1 MEQTSVIG
9 QTVIGQ
15 IFEKYFVALGDKLD
29 KEIIERLKEVFVRK
43 SLTETDLNEFIK
55 WLEDHNA
62 KDKKS

>member
-1 MEQTSVIG
+1 MEQTS
-9 QTVIGQ
+9 VIGQ

-43 SLTETDLNEFIK
+43 RLTETDLNEFIK

>member
-1 MEQTSVIG
+1 MEQTSV
-9 QTVIGQ
+9 TGQ
-15 IFEKYFVALGDKLD
+15 IFEKYFEALGDKLD

>member
-1 MEQTSVIG
+1 MEQTS
-9 QTVIGQ
+9 VIGQ

-29 KEIIERLKEVFVRK
+29 KEIIVRLKEVFVRK

>member
-1 MEQTSVIG
+1 MEQTS
-9 QTVIGQ
+9 VIGQ
-15 IFEKYFVALGDKLD
+15 IFEKYFEALGDKLD

-43 SLTETDLNEFIK
+43 SLTETDFNEFIK

>member
-1 MEQTSVIG
+1 MEQTS
-9 QTVIGQ
+9 VIGQ
-15 IFEKYFVALGDKLD
+15 IFEKYFEALGDKLD

>member
-1 MEQTSVIG
+1 MEQTS
-9 QTVIGQ
+9 VIGQ